1 MNRNSWIIICLAY
14 IVGLLATNLVAFP
27 SSGFTG
33 QQLLIFT
40 LGLGSITVVSAIT
53 LRVRFAIALH
63 KFGKI
68 NYRLWIVAAIVAILA
83 VIYFQLRIPQPRS
96 NDISYQVTASNSK
109 IVTVTGKVLT
119 EPRLNESQ
127 RLKFWLE
134 ATEIGNQGEKISGK
148 LYATVPLLQGT
159 GIYPGQNLKLTGN
172 LYLPQAASN
181 PSGFDFK
188 LYLARQGIFA
198 GMRVTEVV
206 FNNHPEPTWGWWK
219 LRRRIVRSQLQGLG
233 SPIGQLVSSMVL
245 GQKAVDLASDI
256 RDRFIEAGLAHVLA
270 ASGFQVSLLI
280 GLVVK
285 LTNNLSMKP
294 RLIIGIGTLLIYLSL
309 TGIQASILRAFLM
322 GIAVLIALAM
332 DTKVKPLGSL
342 LLAATIIL
350 LFNPLLIGDLGFQ
363 LSFLATLGLIVTLP
377 GLEAKLDW
385 LPPTIATLITVP
397 LAASIWVLPLLG
409 YVFNLV
415 ATYSLVVNI
424 ICTPLITIIS
434 LGGMISAIAAI
445 FIPILGSAIAWLLFY
460 PTLLL
465 LAITNIFTN
474 LPGSSWAIGQISLG
488 VLLIIYGLLVLMCLS
503 SWWRKHWG
511 LILAFTLTLI
521 IIPIGYN
528 HFRLTQI
535 TVLTAQP
542 EPVIVIQDRG
552 KTVLIN
558 SGQAQTVRYSVLPFL
573 TQQGI
578 NYIDYAVDL
587 NPQANSESD
596 WLQISDRLSINHFL
610 SHPNSKNP
618 FPLSNS
624 KITIQSFNQDI
635 TTKSLNISFNSQL
648 SVLQLETNTATWLIF
663 NQTQPKPTEIEQ
675 YIQQKNLHQKPV
687 ILLGSTIATTWLN
700 LSPKIIIDSNST
712 PAVTQQNLAN
722 TKHYNLQQ
730 DGIITWTPQAGF
742 QTISAELTLITDY

>member
-1 MNRNSWIIICLAY
+1 MTRNGWIILCLAY
-14 IVGLLATNLVAFP
+14 IVGLLSTNLVTFP
-27 SSGFTG
+27 SSGLTKE
-33 QQLLIFT
+33 QLLIFF
-40 LGLGSITVVSAIT
+40 LGLSGITAVS
-53 LRVRFAIALH
+53 AIALH

-68 NYRLWIVAAIVAILA
+68 NYKLWIVAAIVAISA
-83 VIYFQLRIPQPRS
+83 VVYFQLRIPQPRS
-96 NDISYQVTASNSK
+96 NDISYQVSASDSK
-109 IVTVTGKVLT
+109 VITVTGRVLT

-127 RLKFWLE
+127 RLKFWLAAKE
-134 ATEIGNQGEKISGK
+134 VSKGKQVSGK
-148 LYATVPLLQGT
+148 IYVTVPLLQGT
-159 GIYPGQNLKLTGN
+159 GIYPGQDLQIQGI

-181 PSGFDFK
+181 PGGFDFK
-188 LYLARQGIFA
+188 SYLARQGIFA
-198 GMRVTEVV
+198 GIRGIEVT
-206 FNNHPEPTWGWWK
+206 FDRNPEPVWGWWK

-233 SPIGQLVSSMVL
+233 SPVGQLVSSMVL
-245 GQKAVDLASDI
+245 GQKAVDLTSDI

-280 GLVVK
+280 GLVLK
-285 LTNNLSMKP
+285 LTNNLSTQP
-294 RLIIGIGTLLIYLSL
+294 RLFIGIGTLLVYLSL

-322 GIAVLIALAM
+322 GVAVLIALAM

-377 GLEAKLDW
+377 GLEARLDW
-385 LPPTIATLITVP
+385 LPPTITTLFAVP

-409 YVFNLV
+409 YVFNAV

-424 ICTPLITIIS
+424 LCTPLITIIS
-434 LGGMISAIAAI
+434 LGGMLSAIAAI

-465 LAITNIFTN
+465 LAVTNFFTN

-488 VLLIIYGLLVLMCLS
+488 VLLTIYSLLILVWLN

-511 LILAFTLTLI
+511 LVLTFTLTLI

-535 TVLTAQP
+535 TVLAAQP

-552 KTVLIN
+552 KTILIN
-558 SGQAQTVRYSVLPFL
+558 SGQAQTLRYSVLPFL

-578 NYIDYAVDL
+578 NHLDYAI
-587 NPQANSESD
+587 NFSPEANSQSD
-596 WLQISDRLSINHFL
+596 WLQISDRLSIKHFV

-618 FPLSNS
+618 FASNNN
-624 KITIQSFNQDI
+624 KIAIQSFNQDI
-635 TTKSLNISFNSQL
+635 TTKSLKIAFNSQL
-648 SVLQLETNTATWLIF
+648 SALQLETTAATWLILD
-663 NQTQPKPTEIEQ
+663 QIKRQSTEIEK
-675 YIQQKNLHQKPV
+675 YIEQTNLDQKPI
-687 ILLGSTIATTWLN
+687 ILLGSKVPATWLN
-700 LSPKIIIDSNST
+700 LSPEIIITSNSP
-712 PAVTQQNLAN
+712 PAVTRRNLTN
-722 TKHYNLQQ
+722 TKYYNLQQ
-730 DGIITWTPQAGF
+730 AGAITWTPQAGF
-742 QTISAELTLITDY
+742 QTTPTELTRNNN

>member
-1 MNRNSWIIICLAY
+1 MTRNGWIILCLAY
-14 IVGLLATNLVAFP
+14 IVGLLSTNLLTFP
-27 SSGFTG
+27 SSGLTKE
-33 QQLLIFT
+33 QLLMIVS
-40 LGLGSITVVSAIT
+40 GLIGIAVVSAIIT
-53 LRVRFAIALH
+53 LH

-83 VIYFQLRIPQPRS
+83 VVYFQLRIPQPRS
-96 NDISYQVTASNSK
+96 NDISYQVTASDNK
-109 IVTVTGKVLT
+109 VITVTGRVLT

-127 RLKFWLE
+127 RLKFWLAAKE
-134 ATEIGNQGEKISGK
+134 VSKGKQVSGK
-148 LYATVPLLQGT
+148 LYVTVPLLQGT
-159 GIYPGQNLKLTGN
+159 GIYPGQDLQIQGI

-181 PSGFDFK
+181 PGSFDFK
-188 LYLARQGIFA
+188 SYLARQGIFT
-198 GMRVTEVV
+198 GIRGIKVT
-206 FNNHPEPTWGWWK
+206 FDGHPEPTWGWWK

-280 GLVVK
+280 GLVLK
-285 LTNNLSMKP
+285 LTNHLSTKP

-350 LFNPLLIGDLGFQ
+350 LINPLLIGDLGFQ

-377 GLEAKLDW
+377 GLETRLDW
-385 LPPTIATLITVP
+385 LPPTIAALIAVP

-409 YVFNLV
+409 YVFNAV

-424 ICTPLITIIS
+424 LCTPLITIIS
-434 LGGMISAIAAI
+434 LGGMLSAITAI

-465 LAITNIFTN
+465 LTVTNFFTN

-488 VLLIIYGLLVLMCLS
+488 VLLTIYGLLILVWLN

-511 LILAFTLTLI
+511 LVLAFTLTLI

-535 TVLTAQP
+535 TVLAAQP
-542 EPVIVIQDRG
+542 EPVVVIQDQG
-552 KTVLIN
+552 KTILIN

-578 NYIDYAVDL
+578 NHLDYAINL
-587 NPQANSESD
+587 SPEANSQSD
-596 WLQISDRLSINHFL
+596 WLQISDRLSIKHFV
-610 SHPNSKNP
+610 SHPNFINP
-618 FPLSNS
+618 FASNNN
-624 KITIQSFNQDI
+624 KIEIQSFNQDI
-635 TTKSLNISFNSQL
+635 TTKSLKIVFNNQL
-648 SVLQLETNTATWLIF
+648 SALQLETTAATWLILD
-663 NQTQPKPTEIEQ
+663 QIEHQSIEIEK
-675 YIQQKNLHQKPV
+675 YIEQSNLDKKPI
-687 ILLGSTIATTWLN
+687 ILLGSKVPFTWSN
-700 LSPKIIIDSNST
+700 LSPEMIIASNSP
-712 PAVTQQNLAN
+712 PAITRRNLTN
-722 TKHYNLQQ
+722 TKYYNLQQ
-730 DGIITWTPQAGF
+730 AGAITWTPQAGF
-742 QTISAELTLITDY
+742 QTTPTEVTRNNNY